1 MLKNDSEVSK
11 MRNYDLLML
20 TVVPSNKERLRPEP
34 PGIVNPLRLIILHL
48 TAAEMSLR
56 ELMVPVQA

>member
-1 MLKNDSEVSK
+1 

-34 PGIVNPLRLIILHL
+34 PGTVNPLRLIILHL